1 MIARPR
7 VAGLTISIVMRVL
20 RHPTGLPESARG
32 AVIAIGNFDGVH
44 NGHVAVIDAARIEA
58 QRLGRPMAV
67 LTFAPHPRRFFHPGQ
82 QPFLL
87 TRLRTKLRLFAGLGV
102 ELVYVLRFDARLA
115 GVTAEQ
121 FVDDL
126 LVAQL
131 AARHVAVGYD
141 FVFGKGRAGRA
152 DLLRTR
158 LALAGVTTT
167 TVAPVARATGP
178 HAVFSSTAARDAL
191 AAGDLPTATAILGRP
206 FAIEGR
212 VAVGDRRGRTIGFP
226 TANLWLGEYVRPRF
240 GVYAVCVDI
249 AGRAHAG
256 VANLGLRPTFGGD
269 REPRLEVHLLDF
281 AGDLYGRRICVDLLH
296 FLRAEQKFDGID
308 ALKAQ
313 IALDAA
319 QARTSLAGGCGAA
332 LPSL

>member
-1 MIARPR
+1 
-7 VAGLTISIVMRVL
+7 MRVL
-20 RHPTGLPESARG
+20 RHPAGLGDSARG
-32 AVIAIGNFDGVH
+32 AVVAIGNFDGVH
-44 NGHVAVIDAARIEA
+44 RGHVAVIEAAGVAARH
-58 QRLGRPMAV
+58 LGRPMAV
-67 LTFAPHPRRFFHPGQ
+67 LTFAPHPRRFFRPDQ
-82 QPFLL
+82 PPFLL
-87 TRLRTKLRLFAGLGV
+87 TRLRTKLRLFAGIGV
-102 ELVYVLRFDARLA
+102 EFVYLLRFDSRLA

-126 LVAQL
+126 LVDRL
-131 AARHVAVGYD
+131 AVRHVAVGYE

-152 DLLRTR
+152 ELLRTR
-158 LALAGVTTT
+158 LAAAGITTT
-167 TVAPVARATGP
+167 IVAPVAPETGP
-178 HAVFSSTAARDAL
+178 RAVFSSTAARDAL
-191 AAGDLPTATAILGRP
+191 AAGDLRTATAILGRP

-249 AGRAHAG
+249 AGRGHAG

-281 AGDLYGRRICVDLLH
+281 SGDIYGRQICVDLVE
-296 FLRAEQKFDGID
+296 FLRPEQKFDGID

-313 IALDAA
+313 IARDAA
-319 QARTSLAGGCGAA
+319 QARAVLASGCGAA
-332 LPSL
+332 PPSL

>member
-1 MIARPR
+1 MILRPL
-7 VAGLTISIVMRVL
+7 VAGLSLRPVMRIL
-20 RHPTGLPESARG
+20 RHPAGLPDSARG

-44 NGHVAVIDAARIEA
+44 NGHVAVIDAARAEA
-58 QRLGRPMAV
+58 RRLGRPLAV
-67 LTFAPHPRRFFHPGQ
+67 LTFAPHPRRFFRPDQ
-82 QPFLL
+82 PPFLL

-102 ELVYVLRFDARLA
+102 EFAHVLRFDARLA

-126 LVAQL
+126 LVDQL

-152 DLLRTR
+152 DLLRAR
-158 LALAGVTTT
+158 LAVAGVATT
-167 TVAPVARATGP
+167 TVAAVASATGP
-178 HAVFSSTAARDAL
+178 NAVFSSTAARGAL
-191 AAGDLPTATAILGRP
+191 AAGDLATAQAILGRP
-206 FAIEGR
+206 FSIEGR
-212 VAVGDRRGRTIGFP
+212 VAIGDRRGRTIGFP

-249 AGRAHAG
+249 AGRSHPG

-281 AGDLYGRRICVDLLH
+281 AGDLYGQRICVDLLQ

-319 QARTSLAGGCGAA
+319 SARAALAGGCGAA
-332 LPSL
+332 RPSL